1 MTIMLTKQ
9 SSIFFLVLFA
19 IISFST
25 IAIVHQSDEFFSRY
39 ISPLSI
45 GCKRQ
50 KLSHL
55 YFYFHDTVFDK
66 NAIVIRIAEAP
77 STNSSSSFFR
87 AEIMDDP
94 LMIKP
99 DVNSKMVGRAQGIYA
114 FASQTN
120 FSLGSTFSV
129 LGRNKV
135 VSTMREMSI
144 VGGIR
149 VFRLAHGYVEARTH
163 TFDLKT
169 CNVVVECNVYVS
181 IIELQVL
188 HFQDNI

>member
-1 MTIMLTKQ
+1 MLTKQ
-9 SSIFFLVLFA
+9 NSIFFLVLFA

-66 NAIVIRIAEAP
+66 NAIVIRKY
-77 STNSSSSFFR
+77 R
-87 AEIMDDP
+87 
-94 LMIKP
+94 
-99 DVNSKMVGRAQGIYA
+99 
-114 FASQTN
+114 
-120 FSLGSTFSV
+120 GSTFSV

-144 VGGIR
+144 VGGSR